1 MTTAVQVRDLTVSYS
16 DKPVLWDVNLDIAAA
31 QLTAIVGPNGSG
43 KSTLIKTILG
53 LVAPVAGTISLF
65 GGSLTSARSRVAY
78 VPQRN
83 AVDWDFPTDA
93 LDVVLMGTY
102 GRLGWFR
109 RPGIAEK
116 TVAMDALARVGMT
129 EFAKRQISE
138 LSGGQQQR
146 VFIARAL
153 AQQAD
158 LLFLD
163 EPLAGVDITTEETVL
178 QILRDLRA
186 QGKTVVVVHHDLET
200 VRQVFDEV
208 ILLNVRLVA
217 SGPTNSAMSS
227 DNLRLAYGARTTG
240 LEQAPP

>member
-1 MTTAVQVRDLTVSYS
+1 MTPAVQVRDLTVSYS